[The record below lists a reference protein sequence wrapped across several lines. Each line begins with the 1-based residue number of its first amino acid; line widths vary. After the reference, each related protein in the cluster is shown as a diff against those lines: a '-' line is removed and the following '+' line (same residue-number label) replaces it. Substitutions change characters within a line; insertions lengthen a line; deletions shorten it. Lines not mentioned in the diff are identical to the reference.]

1 MNDSISRQKMREAMY
16 HEAMEKDSDEQKWD
30 GGCWIRYKMF
40 ERVIESIPSEPQWIP
55 VKTRPMTVK
64 ERDYYENVWDADL
77 SDDEAVIFDCPMPED
92 KQEIWVSTKNGNVF
106 QDTCENDDGYIG
118 FEGNGDWYDIAA
130 WMPIFKPEPYKEG
143 E

>member
-1 MNDSISRQKMREAMY
+1 MSNEDAIKTMEYLDRNFGDYKPN
-16 HEAMEKDSDEQKWD
+16 HEAINMAIDALKWQ
-30 GGCWIRYKMF
+30 
-40 ERVIESIPSEPQWIP
+40 QWIP

-92 KQEIWVSTKNGNVF
+92 KQEIWISTKFGNVF

-118 FEGNGDWYDIAA
+118 LEVYGDWYDIAA